1 MTRES
6 QKALASR
13 AGVTESVLKLLESP
27 DRKQPDKENLKKIK
41 LALEGFGVTFLA
53 ATDHAGE
60 GVRFSTPDKDRST
73 EIFLRHGRAL
83 LDLSIDEMASL
94 SGVGRISIGRIERG
108 KLTNPPEP
116 AILKI
121 REVLFEKGISILPD
135 EATVGGGVRFREP
148 PFGRK
153 TT

>member
-27 DRKQPDKENLKKIK
+27 DRKQPDIEKLKKVK
-41 LALEGFGVTFLA
+41 LALEAFGVTFLA

-60 GVRFSTPDKDRST
+60 GVRFSKPDKDRST
-73 EIFLRHGRAL
+73 EMFLRHGRAL

-116 AILKI
+116 AIGKI
-121 REVLFEKGISILPD
+121 REVLFERGGSVLP
-135 EATVGGGVRFREP
+135 EEETIGGGVRFRDS